1 MTTSFLKDGKHMERN
16 IRCNILVGTDGAGST
31 VRKLAG
37 VDLRGE
43 KDLQKLVSVQ
53 FLATVFMFL
62 KDTETPLKG
71 GLGNGAT
78 TCRRFV
84 HRMVS
89 LDDVKLVKKAMIN
102 TTINDVMLGV
112 TQACLSRY
120 LNRKYGE
127 SKIDKG
133 ASERNNNLPQ
143 NIRLRATFLMNIR
156 PSPGIQE
163 LADMM
168 KKNSLAR
175 WGNHIGYL
183 LFPFTIALPLH
194 FHSLCSSNASHGS
207 SLSYP

>member
-31 VRKLAG
+31 VRKLAA

-102 TTINDVMLGV
+102 T
-112 TQACLSRY
+112 
-120 LNRKYGE
+120 
-127 SKIDKG
+127 
-133 ASERNNNLPQ
+133 
-143 NIRLRATFLMNIR
+143 
-156 PSPGIQE
+156 E

-183 LFPFTIALPLH
+183 LFPFTLALPLQ

-207 SLSYP
+207 SLSFPASPSPSYSRSLIEQIYSFKLPYSTSRTISTNENIAPNISRLMFPILEK

>member
-31 VRKLAG
+31 V
-37 VDLRGE
+37 RGE

-102 TTINDVMLGV
+102 T
-112 TQACLSRY
+112 
-120 LNRKYGE
+120 
-127 SKIDKG
+127 
-133 ASERNNNLPQ
+133 
-143 NIRLRATFLMNIR
+143 
-156 PSPGIQE
+156 E

-183 LFPFTIALPLH
+183 LFPFTIAFPLPVQLKCITWIV
-194 FHSLCSSNASHGS
+194 FVVS
-207 SLSYP
+207 